1 MKKLYTIFLF
11 CFIIAN
17 IAQAQ
22 KKIELNNQTPGWLS
36 SLLTYPQQQEL
47 EEIKVTGYINQ
58 VDIDFLKDL
67 TSLSLTSIDLYDA
80 NIVKYNN
87 YPANTL
93 KDNFFKREPNADFI
107 NKFVL
112 PKNIEKVETNA
123 FYFAYVDTLV
133 IGYEN
138 IDGAI
143 QTSTVTINNLI
154 LLEGV
159 KNIRTPITYRD
170 WGANKINLVS
180 KIPNSVEIIHG
191 AGDSKVFS
199 PSYMTKGINIPSNI
213 QRFGS
218 ETGSPLAYD
227 DNVDR
232 VLINEKTVT
241 IPETCEILNFSSWYT
256 IKADSLILP
265 QKLKYIE
272 AIFDVKYIVCESETP
287 PTIKTYRAGTIICP
301 KGCLDAYKR
310 AFNSSSITIEERSI
324 PIQALTLNKESLV
337 LNVGERYM
345 LLTDIEPLDATNTK
359 LSWSTTNKNVVTVDE
374 SGLLTAVSPGRSMV
388 IAATTDGS
396 NISAV
401 CDVTVDEFN
410 GIEDINSDNNIKIS
424 TLGTTL
430 IIQGA
435 ITGKNLSIYSVA
447 GIMVA
452 NTTAIDSEIK
462 IQLPVRGMYIVR
474 IDGISHKIII

>member
-1 MKKLYTIFLF
+1 MNKLYAFILF
-11 CFIIAN
+11 CFIAN
-17 IAQAQ
+17 ITHAQ
-22 KKIELNNQTPGWLS
+22 KKIEINNQTPGWLS

-93 KDNFFKREPNADFI
+93 KDNFFQREPNADFI

-112 PKNIEKVETNA
+112 PKNIETVETKA
-123 FYFAYVDTLV
+123 FYKAYIDTLA

-143 QTSTVTINNLI
+143 QAVDVTINNLI

-180 KIPNSVEIIHG
+180 KIPNSVEIIYG
-191 AGDSKVFS
+191 AGGSKVFD
-199 PSYMTKGINIPSNI
+199 PRYMTKGINIPSNI
-213 QRFGS
+213 QCFGS
-218 ETGSPLAYD
+218 ETVSPIAY
-227 DNVDR
+227 NSSVDR

-241 IPETCEILNFSSWYT
+241 IPETCQILNFSSSYK

-265 QKLKYIE
+265 QNLKYIE
-272 AIFDVKYIVCESETP
+272 ADFDVKYIVCESETP
-287 PTIKTYRAGTIICP
+287 PTIKTYRTGTIVCP

-310 AFNSSSITIEERSI
+310 AFNSSSITIEERGI
-324 PIQALTLNKESLV
+324 PIQSLKLNKESLI

-345 LLTDIEPLDATNTK
+345 LLTDIEPLDATDTK

-374 SGLLTAVSPGRSMV
+374 SGLLTAISPGKSMV

-401 CDVTVDEFN
+401 CDVTVDEHNSIGDIDSDMNLKIIAN
-410 GIEDINSDNNIKIS
+410 GTK
-424 TLGTTL
+424 L
-430 IIQGA
+430 IINGP
-435 ITGKNLSIYSVA
+435 IIGKDIFVYS
-447 GIMVA
+447 
-452 NTTAIDSEIK
+452 
-462 IQLPVRGMYIVR
+462 
-474 IDGISHKIII
+474 IDGKLITKPNPQTSYIELTLPLKGVYIILIDGVSYKVHV